1 MFPVPHNE
9 KERLAALNSYN
20 ILDTADEQEFDRITQ
35 LASLICETP
44 ISLVSLIDN
53 NRLWAKS
60 AAGAEEK
67 EMPRELAFCG
77 HTIMDTNIFEVEDT
91 TKDDRFKTNA
101 LVTGNTGIR
110 FYAGYPLVD
119 PQGFAL
125 GSLCVLD
132 HRPKALTNNQ
142 KQALKLLA
150 GEVISLIVD
159 RRLKAE
165 LRNFQKLFDLSNDL
179 VFVGGTDGFFK
190 KVNPSFKKI
199 FGWSREQLLTISSFE
214 FIHPDDVKTTQAELY
229 KLGEG
234 QNAVNYI
241 QRFKTKDGSYKYIE
255 WTSSPE
261 KGTGN
266 IFGIGRD
273 ITELKIKE
281 QQLAE
286 SEEKLR
292 VFFQHS
298 QGIMFT
304 HDMNG
309 CFLSANES
317 GAAML
322 GYSRGELFKVTLF
335 DIIPS
340 SNHNALNN
348 YFNELR
354 ETGKASG
361 QLTTVHKDGSKR
373 IWLYNNI
380 LETGTGAGP
389 YVISNGLDITK
400 RHNLQTELNRT
411 ARMLEQTNQV
421 ARIGG
426 WEYDIVNQ
434 KLYWSS
440 VTKQIHGVGP
450 DFEPDIITGVNFYK
464 EGISRDSINETIN
477 SALKTGK
484 PWDAELQ
491 IVNTKGEDVWVRAIG
506 TPVFENGVCVRLY
519 GTFQDIDLYKRNEL
533 ALKKSLEAQER
544 LNDIMFEHIEL
555 IEQQDKTIEKIQELK
570 FLADAIPQIVWTSN
584 ADGSFDYYN
593 SHWYELT
600 GMDEEETKMHGWGP
614 VMHPDDALKD
624 LKIWNESL
632 LTGKPY
638 ETEIRFKRASDGAYK
653 WHLARAVAMKDERG
667 RIIKWFGS
675 CTDIDE
681 YKRALDL
688 EIRISQFEDFN
699 RIVAHNLRGPAGS
712 IDVMLDMI
720 AEADTEDEKS
730 NYISMLKKSSFTLNE
745 TLNQLMKVLEV
756 RNNKGLPFEKC
767 NLKKMVDNVMLMLQ
781 GQILAGKAVI
791 KTNFKVT
798 SIDFPRMY
806 LESIFYNMI
815 SNALKYS
822 KAGIPPE
829 ITIGSK
835 AAEGKTMLTFSDN
848 GLGIDL
854 KKHGKNMFKLNKI
867 FHEGYDSKGVGLFMT
882 KTQIETFGGQITVES
897 EPEIGTTFRISI

>member
-9 KERLAALNSYN
+9 KERVAALNSYN
-20 ILDTADEQEFDRITQ
+20 ILDTADEQEFDRITK
-35 LASLICETP
+35 LASLICDVP
-44 ISLVSLIDN
+44 ISLVSLIDSD
-53 NRLWAKS
+53 RQWFKS
-60 AAGAEEK
+60 SLGLSTSQTS
-67 EMPRELAFCG
+67 RELAFCG
-77 HTIMDTNIFEVEDT
+77 HTIMEPVVFEIKDA
-91 TKDDRFKTNA
+91 TKDDRFKTNS
-101 LVTGNTGIR
+101 LVTGNPNIR

-119 PQGFAL
+119 PNGL
-125 GSLCVLD
+125 SMGSLCVIDNKPKTLD
-132 HRPKALTNNQ
+132 ENQ
-142 KQALKLLA
+142 KKALKLLA
-150 GEVISLIVD
+150 EEVMSLIVD

-190 KVNPSFKKI
+190 KVNPSFEKI
-199 FGWSREQLLTISSFE
+199 FGWSKQYLLTTSSFE
-214 FIHPDDVKTTQAELY
+214 FIHPDDLEKSKSELY
-229 KLGEG
+229 HLGEG
-234 QNAVNYI
+234 ENTINYI
-241 QRFKTKDGSYKYIE
+241 QRFRTSDGNYKFIE

-292 VFFQHS
+292 IFFQHS

-309 CFLSANES
+309 RFLSANES

-322 GYSRGELFKVTLF
+322 GYSREELFMVTLF
-335 DIIPS
+335 DIIPL
-340 SNHNALNN
+340 SNHNELKK
-348 YFNELR
+348 YFNDLK

-361 QLTTVHKDGSKR
+361 QLATVHKDGSRR

-380 LETGTGAGP
+380 LETGTGAEP

-411 ARMLEQTNQV
+411 SRMLEQTNQV

-426 WEYDIVNQ
+426 WEYDV
-434 KLYWSS
+434 KKGKVYWSS
-440 VTKQIHGVGP
+440 VTKEIHGTP
-450 DFEPDIITGVNFYK
+450 QDFEPDLTTGINFYK
-464 EGISRDSINETIN
+464 EGFSRKKITEVLDV
-477 SALKTGK
+477 AFKTGNA
-484 PWDAELQ
+484 WDEELQ
-491 IVNTKGEDVWVRAIG
+491 IVNTSGVDVWVRAIG
-506 TPVFENGVCVRLY
+506 SVDMENGECTRFY
-519 GTFQDIDLYKRNEL
+519 GTFQDIDTYKHSEL

-584 ADGSFDYYN
+584 ANGSFDYYN
-593 SHWYELT
+593 SHWYEFT
-600 GMDEEETKMHGWGP
+600 GMSEEETKMHGWGP
-614 VMHPDDALKD
+614 VMHPEDAIKD
-624 LKIWNESL
+624 LKVWNESL

-712 IDVMLDMI
+712 IDVMLGMI
-720 AEADTEDEKS
+720 AEADTEDERS

-756 RNNKGLPFEKC
+756 RNNKGLPYEKC

-798 SIDFPRMY
+798 AINFPKMY

-822 KAGIPPE
+822 KAGVPPE
-829 ITIGSK
+829 ITIQSK
-835 AAEGKTMLTFSDN
+835 AADGKTMLTFSDN

-854 KKHGKNMFKLNKI
+854 KKHGKNMFKLNKV

-897 EPEIGTTFRISI
+897 EPEIGTTFTISI